1 MRKKRKEGRIVLAP
15 MTESLRQIS
24 GADPPAVSI
33 DKARERLGP
42 ELRRVMK
49 AGWLDEDIV
58 AAFANQDREDIL
70 ELLAR
75 ARSNERRE
83 QRENKLKI
91 QQRKAQ
97 RVAATQV
104 TSKGAPSR
112 PTPTMVLPPP
122 TQVNP
127 NRPALPT
134 RPPPL
139 AIASDTHRSDAEQG
153 SRPITRNRGIPRP
166 D

>member
-1 MRKKRKEGRIVLAP
+1 MLAP
-15 MTESLRQIS
+15 MTEGLRQIS

-75 ARSNERRE
+75 ARSDERRE
-83 QRENKLKI
+83 QREHKLKI

-97 RVAATQV
+97 RMATQV
-104 TSKGAPSR
+104 TSKGAR
-112 PTPTMVLPPP
+112 PRLTPAMGLPPP
-122 TQVNP
+122 SQVNP
-127 NRPALPT
+127 SRPALPT
-134 RPPPL
+134 RPSPL

-153 SRPITRNRGIPRP
+153 SRPITRNRGIPR
-166 D
+166 DD